1 MLLRKYVN
9 KSGILNNMS
18 NTKNKGKLVVISG
31 PSGVGKSTLLHRLF
45 QEHPDKVSFSVSYT
59 SRNPRN
65 GETHGKDY
73 YFTDTETFRKKIES
87 NDFLEW
93 ACVHDNYYGTGKTE
107 VEEILLSGK
116 NCILDIDVQGAD
128 SVRNTKIP
136 AIFLFIAPENIE
148 VLKNR
153 LEKRGTESQEAIE
166 RRLKNA
172 IGEIA
177 QKDKY
182 DYVIINKDLDDAYRE
197 LQKYIFE

>member
-1 MLLRKYVN
+1 
-9 KSGILNNMS
+9 MS

-45 QEHPDKVSFSVSYT
+45 QEYPDKVSFSVSYT

-73 YFTDTETFRKKIES
+73 YFIDTETFKKKIES

-107 VEEILLSGK
+107 VEEILLAGK

-128 SVRNTKIP
+128 SVRNTEIP

>member
-1 MLLRKYVN
+1 MLLKKYVN
-9 KSGILNNMS
+9 

-45 QEHPDKVSFSVSYT
+45 QEYPDKVSFSVSYT

-73 YFTDTETFRKKIES
+73 YFTDTETFKKKIEN

-93 ACVHDNYYGTGKTE
+93 ACVHDNYYGTGKAE

-116 NCILDIDVQGAD
+116 NCILDIDVQGAN
-128 SVRNTKIP
+128 SVRNTRIP

-177 QKDKY
+177 QKNKY

>member
-1 MLLRKYVN
+1 MN

>member
-1 MLLRKYVN
+1 MN

-148 VLKNR
+148 VLKSR